1 MSEQQLTHRVRPMSG
16 RDPDQDH
23 RAATPLE
30 LLFDLAFVVAFG
42 TAANELAHYLVV
54 DRIEV
59 GVFGFLFATFAISW
73 AWINFAWFASA
84 YDTDD
89 WIYRLTTMVQMVGV
103 LVLSLGLSDMFA
115 SLEEGDHVDNAVMV
129 AGYVVMRVAMT
140 FQWLRASRDDPARR
154 AACLTNVGYVLA
166 AQVGW
171 IVLLVA
177 QTSALVTVVCI
188 VFLVLVELAGP
199 VLAETRHGGIP
210 WHADHIAERY
220 GLLVIIA
227 LGEGMIG
234 TMASMSAIVGPHGE
248 GWSVD
253 FVLVGLAGVAI
264 TFGMWWVYFVI
275 PHGAILTRRRER
287 SVGWGYGHI
296 PLFGA
301 TVAVGAG
308 LHVAAYYLEHHSEL
322 GALGTTVAVALPLA
336 VYLLMVFVLYAQLT
350 HSLDPFHLVLVA
362 LTAVIVGAAVLLA
375 AAGVSLAVSLT
386 VLALSPWVTVV
397 GYELVGHRHNER
409 VVAAL

>member
-1 MSEQQLTHRVRPMSG
+1 MPEPLTHRVQPMSG

-42 TAANELAHYLVV
+42 TAANELAHYLAE
-54 DRIEV
+54 DHIEV
-59 GVFGFLFATFAISW
+59 GVVGFLFATFAISW

-103 LVLSLGLSDMFA
+103 LVLALGLSDMFA
-115 SLEEGDHVDNAVMV
+115 SLEEGGHVDNAVMV

-140 FQWLRASRDDPARR
+140 VQWARASRDDPARR
-154 AACLTNVGYVLA
+154 GACLTNVGYVLA

-171 IVLLVA
+171 ILLLFAHTSVLVTFLCIVPLVLL
-177 QTSALVTVVCI
+177 
-188 VFLVLVELAGP
+188 ELAGP
-199 VLAETRHGGIP
+199 LFAETRHGGIP
-210 WHADHIAERY
+210 WHAHHIAERY

-275 PHGAILTRRRER
+275 PHGAILSRRRER
-287 SVGWGYGHI
+287 SLGWGYGHI
-296 PLFGA
+296 PIFGA

-308 LHVAAYYLEHHSEL
+308 LHVAAYYLEHHSKL
-322 GALGTTVAVALPLA
+322 GTLGTTVAVALPLG
-336 VYLLMVFVLYAQLT
+336 VYLLMVFALYAQLT
-350 HSLDPFHLVLVA
+350 HTLDPFHLLLLA
-362 LTAVIVGAAVLLA
+362 LTAVIVGGAVLLA
-375 AAGVSLAVSLT
+375 AAGVSLALSLT

-397 GYELVGHRHNER
+397 GYELVGHRHNAR
-409 VVAAL
+409 VLAAL

>member
-1 MSEQQLTHRVRPMSG
+1 MPEPLTHRVQPMSG

-42 TAANELAHYLVV
+42 TAANELAHYLAADHV
-54 DRIEV
+54 EV
-59 GVFGFLFATFAISW
+59 GVVGFLFATFAISW

-103 LVLSLGLSDMFA
+103 LVLALGLSDMFA

-154 AACLTNVGYVLA
+154 GACLTNVGYVLA

-177 QTSALVTVVCI
+177 HTSVVVTFLCI
-188 VFLVLVELAGP
+188 VPLVLLELAGP
-199 VLAETRHGGIP
+199 LLAETRYGGIP

-275 PHGAILTRRRER
+275 PHGAILARRR
-287 SVGWGYGHI
+287 SG
-296 PLFGA
+296 PSAGA
-301 TVAVGAG
+301 TATSRCSARPSPSAPACTSRRTTSSTTRSWASWAPRSRWRVP
-308 LHVAAYYLEHHSEL
+308 L
-322 GALGTTVAVALPLA
+322 G

-350 HSLDPFHLVLVA
+350 HTLDPFHFLLLA
-362 LTAVIVGAAVLLA
+362 LTAVGSSAPPCCWPPRAR
-375 AAGVSLAVSLT
+375 
-386 VLALSPWVTVV
+386 PWPS
-397 GYELVGHRHNER
+397 
-409 VVAAL
+409 A